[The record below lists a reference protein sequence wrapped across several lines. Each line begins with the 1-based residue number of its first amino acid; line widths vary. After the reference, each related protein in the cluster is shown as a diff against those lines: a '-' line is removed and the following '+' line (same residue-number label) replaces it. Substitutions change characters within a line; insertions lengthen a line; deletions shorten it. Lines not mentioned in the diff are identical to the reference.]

1 MESSRAVL
9 VKEMN
14 KCFRHDPNYVELNKV
29 RSRAVE
35 VN

>member
-14 KCFRHDPNYVELNKV
+14 KCFRDGPNCVELNKG